1 MKHSTSP
8 KEGIVTSQIH
18 TVVKVSISLRLA
30 LNTYQS
36 SDANPMS
43 LGTRCFVLRPTT
55 LKSGRQQPKVEPHMM
70 LLGKGMFEPAF
81 DDLPGQI
88 RTAIANPVNWS
99 TSITR
104 VTNE

>member
-18 TVVKVSISLRLA
+18 TVVKVSISLRPA

-43 LGTRCFVLRPTT
+43 LGTRCFVL
-55 LKSGRQQPKVEPHMM
+55 MM